1 MQLRTNKGDRTMWNA
16 AIWRRGF
23 AIVLLM
29 AGILTGSA
37 SAQHYL
43 SPVSLALSPEQTSL
57 YVAAHT
63 GNQIVVLGL
72 ADRAVV
78 STFSLPGAPT
88 GVCVSADGTA
98 LYVTIEAPE
107 GALLVMNRSDGA
119 VRARLPMGHAPV
131 APVASADGKFVY
143 VCNRFDNQVA
153 VIDAAANAELARV
166 PVSRE
171 PFAAAL
177 TPDGKWLCVANHLPA
192 GAADGDYISSC
203 VSMIDTAARSV
214 AATVVLPNGST
225 GLRGIALSPDGAYA
239 YVTHILGRYQ
249 LPTTQLERGWMNTNA
264 LSIIDIAGQKLLN
277 TVLLDDVDLGA
288 ANPWGVQVS
297 ADGAYLCVSHA
308 GTQEISAIDRAAL
321 HDKLARVAAGE
332 QVSEVSRTPEDVPN
346 DLAFL
351 VGMRRRIKLNGNGPR
366 GIAMAGTNVYAAE
379 YFTDSVGVVDVNPEA
394 RPRAAS
400 IALGPAQEVSA
411 VRKGEMLFN
420 DAALCFQNW
429 QSCASCHPDLRA
441 DGLNWDLLNDGMGN
455 PKNTKS
461 LFLSHQT
468 PPVMVSGVRD
478 KAETAVR
485 SGIRYIQFAVRPEED
500 AVAIDEYAK
509 SVTAVPSPYLVNGT
523 LSESAKRGE
532 ALFQQAGCATCHPAP
547 LYTDLQAYTVGTG
560 KDREA
565 DMKFDTPSLVEVWR
579 TAPYLH
585 DGRAATMLDMLKS
598 EASGAQHHPSDLTE
612 EQLADLA
619 AYVLS
624 L

>member
-1 MQLRTNKGDRTMWNA
+1 
-16 AIWRRGF
+16 
-23 AIVLLM
+23 
-29 AGILTGSA
+29 
-37 SAQHYL
+37 
-43 SPVSLALSPEQTSL
+43 
-57 YVAAHT
+57 
-63 GNQIVVLGL
+63 
-72 ADRAVV
+72 
-78 STFSLPGAPT
+78 
-88 GVCVSADGTA
+88 
-98 LYVTIEAPE
+98 
-107 GALLVMNRSDGA
+107 
-119 VRARLPMGHAPV
+119 
-131 APVASADGKFVY
+131 
-143 VCNRFDNQVA
+143 
-153 VIDAAANAELARV
+153 
-166 PVSRE
+166 
-171 PFAAAL
+171 
-177 TPDGKWLCVANHLPA
+177 
-192 GAADGDYISSC
+192 
-203 VSMIDTAARSV
+203 MIDTAARSV
-214 AATVVLPNGST
+214 AATIVLPNGST
-225 GLRGIALSPDGAYA
+225 GLRGMAMSPDGAYA

-264 LSIIDIAGQKLLN
+264 LSIIDVAGQKLLN

-288 ANPWGVQVS
+288 ANPWGAQVS
-297 ADGAYLCVSHA
+297 ADGAYLCICHA
-308 GTQEISAIDRAAL
+308 GTQEISVIDRAAL

-332 QVSEVSRTPEDVPN
+332 PVSEVSRTSEDVPN

-351 VGMRRRIKLNGNGPR
+351 VGMRRRIKLTGNGPR
-366 GIAMAGTNVYAAE
+366 GIAIAGTKVYAAE
-379 YFTDSVGVVDVNPEA
+379 YFTDSIGVVDVNPEA

-400 IALGPAQEVSA
+400 IALGPGQELSVA
-411 VRKGEMLFN
+411 RKGEMLFN

-429 QSCASCHPDLRA
+429 QSCASCHPDMRA

-485 SGIRYIQFAVRPEED
+485 SGIRYIQFAVRPEDD

-509 SVTAVPSPYLVNGT
+509 TVTAVPSPYLVNGT

-547 LYTDLQAYTVGTG
+547 LYTDLQAYSVGTG

-565 DMKFDTPSLVEVWR
+565 DMKFDTPTLVEVWR

-598 EASGAQHHPSDLTE
+598 EASGAQHCPSGLTE

>member
-1 MQLRTNKGDRTMWNA
+1 MWNA

-29 AGILTGSA
+29 AGILAGSA

-43 SPVSLALSPEQTSL
+43 SPLSLALSPEQTSL

-72 ADRAVV
+72 ADQSVA
-78 STFSLPGAPT
+78 STIPLPGAP
-88 GVCVSADGTA
+88 GGLCVSADGTA

-107 GALLVMNRSDGA
+107 GALLVVNRADGA
-119 VRARLPMGHAPV
+119 IRARVPMGHAPV

-153 VIDAAANAELARV
+153 VIDAAANAEVARV
-166 PVSRE
+166 SVNRE
-171 PFAAAL
+171 PIAAAL

-192 GAADGDYISSC
+192 GASDGDYVSSC

-214 AATVVLPNGST
+214 AATIVLPNGST
-225 GLRGIALSPDGAYA
+225 GLRGMAMSPDGAYA

-264 LSIIDIAGQKLLN
+264 LSIIDVAGQKLLN

-288 ANPWGVQVS
+288 ANPWGAQVS
-297 ADGAYLCVSHA
+297 ADGAYLCICHA
-308 GTQEISAIDRAAL
+308 GTQEISVIDRAAL

-332 QVSEVSRTPEDVPN
+332 PVSEVSRTSEDVPN

-351 VGMRRRIKLNGNGPR
+351 VGMRRRIKLTGNGPR
-366 GIAMAGTNVYAAE
+366 GIAIAGTKVYAAE
-379 YFTDSVGVVDVNPEA
+379 YFTDSIGVVDVNPEA

-400 IALGPAQEVSA
+400 IALGPGQELSVA
-411 VRKGEMLFN
+411 RKGEMLFN

-429 QSCASCHPDLRA
+429 QSCASCHPDMRA

-485 SGIRYIQFAVRPEED
+485 SGIRYIQFAVRPEDD

-509 SVTAVPSPYLVNGT
+509 TVTAVPSPYLVNGT

-547 LYTDLQAYTVGTG
+547 LYTDLQAYSVGTG

-565 DMKFDTPSLVEVWR
+565 DMKFDTPTLVEVWR

-598 EASGAQHHPSDLTE
+598 EASGAQHCPSGLTE